1 MTTLPATGSYQQSVE
16 RGLQRSFAVL
26 TLLLLVSGTGSVLS
40 PAAGVPVPVV
50 AMSIVFAGFL
60 LILAARSWQAR
71 LTAHDA
77 TVASIVATANTLA
90 YLVPS
95 EGALPMATRSN
106 SLVVATLLV
115 AGFHQRRNA
124 WLICSG
130 LAGVHFAVSLSIDGP
145 MGAVESLWPL
155 IAAPLAAAVVTRV
168 LRSASLRAD
177 QSELALQAARVRAAG
192 AAARR
197 AAHRHFQRTLH
208 DDVASALRAVA
219 TIGLDIAE
227 VRQACSVAVTRATE
241 SPAEPADGTSELWS
255 GLADLPIP
263 AGTQRVMA
271 HRDAIKIPTDV
282 ANAVIAAARQA
293 LANIERHARARTVT
307 ISIQGDEKGFVV
319 RVRDDGI
326 GFRAEDVKQT
336 SVGLRDSVNQRLTD
350 VGGTA
355 EIHTAPGKG
364 TTIALKWAPTAVDLS
379 PVDDDRHLRRGL
391 RAALDDVRPPL
402 AAVCLPYLLS
412 MIIPVARHLHAAPL
426 MPWVVGWYGSL
437 IVGTALLIVAAH
449 RPVIRW
455 AAPLAA
461 VWTAAGAV
469 LALQVIPADSLT
481 NYASWPIGAIGPILV
496 VLVAVQ
502 PSWIAGA
509 TLLVQEIVL
518 ITMVVDRA
526 FVVKSFLDALPAA
539 MSSVLC
545 LAMGFVIISTIAR
558 LGDVVLYANA
568 ERTEIA
574 VTVAARDGRM
584 TLHAKRIAD
593 IGQEILPF
601 LRDIATGGPIDS
613 AVRERARLL
622 EWTARDELH
631 IPGVLDVP
639 VRKRLENARRAGC
652 VVTIQADTDT
662 FNPPQAVRTL
672 LDSALSTKSPP
683 QEVILSLHP
692 AGEEVLISL
701 VCLPG
706 DPDRCSALRAALPA
720 SAKVDGDDADATCV
734 ELSVPVE

>member
-1 MTTLPATGSYQQSVE
+1 MTGPLSTGTYQQSVE
-16 RGLQRSFAVL
+16 RGMQRSFAILVV
-26 TLLLLVSGTGSVLS
+26 LLLISGTGSVLS
-40 PAAGVPVPVV
+40 PAAGAPAPVV
-50 AMSIVFAGFL
+50 VMSIVFAGFL
-60 LILAARSWQAR
+60 LVIAVRSWQAR
-71 LTAHDA
+71 LTAHDG

-90 YLVPS
+90 YLVLGQ
-95 EGALPMATRSN
+95 EALPMATRSN

-115 AGFHQRRNA
+115 AGFHQRRRA

-130 LAGVHFAVSLSIDGP
+130 LAAVHFWVSLSVDGP

-155 IAAPLAAAVVTRV
+155 IAAPVAAAVVTRV

-177 QSELALQAARVRAAG
+177 QSEQALQAAKVRAAD
-192 AAARR
+192 AVARR

-219 TIGLDIAE
+219 TTGLDIAE

-241 SPAEPADGTSELWS
+241 SPAEPADGTAELWA

-271 HRDAIKIPTDV
+271 RGDAIRIPADV
-282 ANAVIAAARQA
+282 AKAVVAAARQA
-293 LANIERHARARTVT
+293 LANVERHARAKTVT
-307 ISIQGDEKGFVV
+307 ISVEGDEKGFVV

-326 GFRAEDVKQT
+326 GFRPQDVKQT
-336 SVGLRDSVNQRLTD
+336 SVGLRDSVNQRLAD
-350 VGGTA
+350 VGGMA
-355 EIHTAPGKG
+355 EVDTAPGKG
-364 TTIALKWAPTAVDLS
+364 TTIALRWAPTAAGLPASDV
-379 PVDDDRHLRRGL
+379 DRHLRRGL
-391 RAALDDVRPPL
+391 RAALDDIRPPL

-412 MIIPVARHLHAAPL
+412 MVIPVVRHLHATPL
-426 MPWVVGWYGSL
+426 MPWVAGWYGSL
-437 IVGTALLIVAAH
+437 IVGTTLLILAAH

-461 VWTAAGAV
+461 VWTVAGAV
-469 LALQVIPADSLT
+469 WALQVIPADSLT
-481 NYASWPIGAIGPILV
+481 NYASWPIGAIGPMLV
-496 VLVAVQ
+496 VLVTVQ
-502 PSWIAGA
+502 PPWIAVGA
-509 TLLVQEIVL
+509 LLIQEIVL
-518 ITMVVDRA
+518 NAMVVDGS
-526 FVVKSFLDALPAA
+526 FVVESYLDVLPAA
-539 MSSVLC
+539 VSSLLC

-558 LGDVVLYANA
+558 LGDVVLAANA
-568 ERTEIA
+568 GRTRIA
-574 VTVAARDGRM
+574 VTAAARDGRM
-584 TLHAKRIAD
+584 SLHARRIAD

-601 LRDIATGGPIDS
+601 LRGIATGGPIDD

-631 IPGVLDVP
+631 IPGVLDLP
-639 VRKRLENARRAGC
+639 ARKRLENARRAGC

-672 LDSALSTKSPP
+672 LDSALSTESAP

-692 AGEEVLISL
+692 AGDEVLISL

-706 DPDRCSALRAALPA
+706 DAVRSAVLRAALPA
-720 SAKVDGDDADATCV
+720 SAKVDDDDADATCV
-734 ELSVPVE
+734 ELSVPAE